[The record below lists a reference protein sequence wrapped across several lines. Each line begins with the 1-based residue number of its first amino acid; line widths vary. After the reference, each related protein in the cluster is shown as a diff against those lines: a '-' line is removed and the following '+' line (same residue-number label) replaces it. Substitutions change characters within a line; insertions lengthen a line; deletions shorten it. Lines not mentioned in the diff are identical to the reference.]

1 MPMLDAFVPSACA
14 DADWLLDEPEAVPT
28 LTYDRSDAI
37 DSVLDVYL
45 DSREP
50 NWDGEGAA
58 AVSPSTVERACRFVL
73 ALPDG
78 APEPEPEASPRG
90 SILFT
95 WYAAPYRR
103 LTVGVSGNGELAY
116 SALLG
121 HDRRRGTDLFIDTVP
136 SDILGLAAQVVGL
149 A

>member
-1 MPMLDAFVPSACA
+1 MPMLDAFVPSACT
-14 DADWLLDEPEAVPT
+14 DADWLLEEREAVPT
-28 LTYDRSDAI
+28 LTYDRADAI
-37 DSVLDVYL
+37 DAVLEVYMEA
-45 DSREP
+45 RQQ
-50 NWDGEGAA
+50 NWDGEGAF
-58 AVSPSTVERACRFVL
+58 AVSVPTLDRACLFVL

-78 APEPEPEASPRG
+78 TPEPEPEASPRG

-103 LTVGVSGNGELAY
+103 LSVAVSGNGEIAY

-121 HDRRRGTDLFIDTVP
+121 HDRRRGTDLFTNTVP
-136 SDILGLAAQVVGL
+136 SDLLGLAAQVVGW